1 MWVWAGQEAAGLQA
15 QKQLSG
21 GPLVNGVPLQRAPLF
36 QVAGDLVRRLHLE
49 AHVDKPVATYSG
61 GTKRKLSTALALLGK
76 PDRFGL
82 RPQGPCRV
90 GTGESG
96 LDLSEEGS
104 GVATAARN
112 AHFLC

>member
-61 GTKRKLSTALALLGK
+61 GTTHREPGMGLSWAWCLY
-76 PDRFGL
+76 
-82 RPQGPCRV
+82 
-90 GTGESG
+90 
-96 LDLSEEGS
+96 LSSRQWRGW
-104 GVATAARN
+104 
-112 AHFLC
+112 C